1 MVNLINRLIRHN
13 QDDEGDFGI
22 RVLIHIPIGFFMG
35 LLLFNDQG
43 LINMFLKYERNEDA
57 HTQDEAWKDIF
68 GALVGFVI
76 GRMISLGLFVL
87 LIIWLIGRL
96 L

>member
-1 MVNLINRLIRHN
+1 MVKFINRLITHN
-13 QDDEGDFGI
+13 RDDEGDFGI

-76 GRMISLGLFVL
+76 GRTVSLGLFVL
-87 LIIWLIGRL
+87 LIIWLVGRL

>member
-35 LLLFNDQG
+35 FLLFNDQG